1 MLYGGLYDPNMPPS
15 QRLGLGVYVRYVPGE
30 GGELLHLLTF
40 LAEYADARNLT
51 NDDDTPAIFAAGS
64 VASLKQT
71 LPEFEAAIDAG
82 DDILVNFDIFFY
94 DRHQPIFKAYLEALA
109 NEKQATLE
117 HVEKIYRKAERDFF
131 PTPSQAN

>member
-51 NDDDTPAIFAAGS
+51 NDDDIPEIFAA
-64 VASLKQT
+64 
-71 LPEFEAAIDAG
+71 
-82 DDILVNFDIFFY
+82 
-94 DRHQPIFKAYLEALA
+94 
-109 NEKQATLE
+109 
-117 HVEKIYRKAERDFF
+117 
-131 PTPSQAN
+131 